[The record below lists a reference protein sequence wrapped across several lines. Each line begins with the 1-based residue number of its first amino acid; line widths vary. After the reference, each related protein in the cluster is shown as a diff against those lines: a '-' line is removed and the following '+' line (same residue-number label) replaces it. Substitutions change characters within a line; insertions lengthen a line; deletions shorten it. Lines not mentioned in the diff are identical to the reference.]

1 MSQSL
6 TAQIDDR
13 HKLLGLDHLR
23 ALAIISVFFFH
34 YKFFGHPAW
43 EPRVTSFGWTGV
55 DLFFVLSGF
64 LISGQLFSAIA
75 KGKTISMRE
84 FFLKRFF
91 RIIPPYFVVLI
102 LYFSFPFL
110 SEFGHLSPFWR
121 YLTFTLNFGLDLKKY
136 ATFTHSWSLC
146 VEEQFYL
153 ILPLCFWLFTYFK
166 GGKNSAYVIAGLFI
180 AGFVSRWCCW
190 HYLVVPRLPSDD
202 LRPLWNK
209 YVYYPT
215 YNRLDGL
222 LIGVSIAGLF
232 TFYPQIKALA
242 NKYNV
247 LLMIA
252 GITTLVAAYFV
263 CIPKESFNSS
273 VYGFPLVSLGFG
285 FIVAAMV
292 CPANIFFNL
301 KSRVTSLIA
310 TLSYSI
316 YLIHKIVIHVT
327 QVLLEKI
334 GLEKNSVF
342 TMLACIAA
350 TITAALLMRY
360 AIEKPALTVR
370 NRILYV
376 WKNRKANLV
385 TEGQVPLPESV

>member
-1 MSQSL
+1 MPQPI
-6 TAQIDDR
+6 TAQITDK

-23 ALAIISVFFFH
+23 ALAIIFVFFFH

-43 EPRVTSFGWTGV
+43 EPAITSFGWTGV

-64 LISGQLFSAIA
+64 LISGQLFSTIA
-75 KGKTISMRE
+75 KGKTISMPD
-84 FFLKRFF
+84 FFIKRFF
-91 RIIPPYFVVLI
+91 RIVPPYFVVLI

-110 SEFGHLSPFWR
+110 SEFGHLSPAWR
-121 YLTFTLNFGLDLKKY
+121 YFTFTLNFGLDLKKY

-153 ILPLCFWLFTYFK
+153 ILPLCFGLFTYFK
-166 GGKNSAYVIAGLFI
+166 AGKKAVYLVIGLFI

-190 HYLVVPRLPSDD
+190 HYFVAPRLPSND

-222 LIGVSIAGLF
+222 LIGVGIAGLF
-232 TFYPQIKALA
+232 TFYPRIKTLA

-247 LLMIA
+247 LLMLA
-252 GITTLVAAYFV
+252 GLATLVAAYFV

-301 KSRVTSLIA
+301 KSRVTSLVA

-316 YLIHKIVIHVT
+316 YLVHKIVIHVT

-334 GLEKNSVF
+334 GLDKNSVL
-342 TMLACIAA
+342 TMLICVV
-350 TITAALLMRY
+350 TTVTAALIMRY
-360 AIEKPALTVR
+360 AIEKPALRVR
-370 NRILYV
+370 NLV
-376 WKNRKANLV
+376 LAKWKFRKEVKALALEV
-385 TEGQVPLPESV
+385 S